1 MTKLRRTA
9 TSARKV
15 AAKAEKQRS
24 LRKAQARTGSVLDH
38 AMALLPIS
46 DAGLHRIFLA
56 IILGGAVALA
66 WLVAS
71 LAGVPAM
78 AAAQVAS
85 VARQAGFE
93 VRRVEVRGTKH
104 LNELKIYERVL
115 AERNRAMPEVD
126 VKALRADLME
136 LSWVQDARVSRQLPD
151 TLVVDIIERKARA
164 VLRVPGGLGADGKPA
179 SHFVLIDA
187 GGKVLD
193 PVSAAQAH
201 RRLILSGEG
210 VEGQVAA
217 VGALLDVSPALKAQV
232 AEADWIGNRRWN
244 LIFKT
249 GQVLE
254 LPEGDA
260 APGALVGF
268 ARLDGTNRLLG
279 GKATAFDM
287 RAADRIYI
295 RVPGR
300 ADGQLGSLALG
311 HAIATSGAGAPASAS
326 GSAKPEAE

>member
-15 AAKAEKQRS
+15 AERAEKQRS
-24 LRKAQARTGSVLDH
+24 LRKAQARTGSMFDH
-38 AMALLPIS
+38 AMAMLPIS
-46 DAGLHRIFLA
+46 EASLHRIFLGL
-56 IILGGAVALA
+56 ILGGAVACA

-78 AAAQVAS
+78 AAAQVSS
-85 VARQAGFE
+85 VAKQAGFE

-126 VKALRADLME
+126 VKALREDLLQ

-164 VLRVPGGLGADGKPA
+164 VLRVSDGVGADGKPA

-187 GGKVLD
+187 SGKELD
-193 PVSAAQAH
+193 PVSAGQAH
-201 RRLILSGEG
+201 RRLILSGDG
-210 VEGQVAA
+210 VEDQVAA
-217 VGALLDVSPALKAQV
+217 VASLLDVSPALKAQV

-260 APGALVGF
+260 APGALVAF

-279 GKATAFDM
+279 GKAAAFDM
-287 RAADRIYI
+287 RAADRVYI

-300 ADGQLGSLALG
+300 ADGALGSLALG
-311 HAIATSGAGAPASAS
+311 HTSAVATA
-326 GSAKPEAE
+326 SAKPEAE

>member
-46 DAGLHRIFLA
+46 DAGLHRISLA

>member
-15 AAKAEKQRS
+15 AARAEKQRS

-151 TLVVDIIERKARA
+151 TLVVDIVERKARA
-164 VLRVPGGLGADGKPA
+164 VLRVPGGVGADGKPA

-311 HAIATSGAGAPASAS
+311 HATASAS
-326 GSAKPEAE
+326 AASKTEAE

>member
-311 HAIATSGAGAPASAS
+311 HAIASSGAGAPASAS